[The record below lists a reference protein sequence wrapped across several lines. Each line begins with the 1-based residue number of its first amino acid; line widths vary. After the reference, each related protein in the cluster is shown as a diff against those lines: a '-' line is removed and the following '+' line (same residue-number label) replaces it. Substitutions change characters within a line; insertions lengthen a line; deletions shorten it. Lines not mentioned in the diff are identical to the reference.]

1 MGKTELPWELTPR
14 TGKRGAGGGAWA
26 GQGRLGGLAAAA
38 AAEGRGCIKEE
49 FVLRDESSRSC
60 ATLAF
65 VVTGVGAW
73 WGLEEGTQVPLV
85 SP

>member
-14 TGKRGAGGGAWA
+14 TGKLGAGGGAWA
-26 GQGRLGGLAAAA
+26 GKGRLGGLAAAA

-49 FVLRDESSRSC
+49 FVL
-60 ATLAF
+60 
-65 VVTGVGAW
+65 VVMGVGAW
-73 WGLEEGTQVPLV
+73 WGLEAGMQVPLV